1 MSWKDY
7 KAVTADLKNI
17 YQSATEEDACSELD
31 RLTENRDGQYPQIS
45 KSWRTYRSKVVTL
58 FDYPD
63 DIREAIYPTNAKVFA
78 SDDSALKVIYPAA
91 LSAAERRTLRVRHWK
106 LAFNRFA
113 IKFEQQFATHIALT
127 HSRPTQP
134 ESRNP
139 SSDTDDSEASS

>member
-7 KAVTADLKNI
+7 KAVTADLKSI
-17 YQSATEEDACSELD
+17 YQSATEEDVRSELD

-78 SDDSALKVIYPAA
+78 SDDSALKAIYPAA
-91 LSAAERRTLRVRHWK
+91 QSASERWTVPIRHWK
-106 LAFNRFA
+106 LVFNRFT
-113 IKFEQQFATHIALT
+113 IKFEQQLATHTALT

-139 SSDTDDSEASS
+139 SSDTDDSEVSS